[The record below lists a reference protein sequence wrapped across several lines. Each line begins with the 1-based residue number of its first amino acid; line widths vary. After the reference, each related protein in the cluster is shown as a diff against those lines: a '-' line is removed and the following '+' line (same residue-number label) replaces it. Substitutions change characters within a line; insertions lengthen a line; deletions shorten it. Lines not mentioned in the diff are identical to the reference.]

1 MALPE
6 KIDAVKGVTETF
18 EKTPSVSPMEGG
30 MNEYVDRVPPNK
42 EHFQNLLNTA
52 KPISPIEADTSLVN
66 PSDETQDISKNP
78 IFADE
83 NVSAQKSGTATDQ
96 EGKKRDRNKQDEEV
110 EAVAATSSSKQA
122 APSSLMEEVKKL
134 NAHELNLGKISPEDL
149 NNQAKGMIAQLDQV
163 KAKLSEPNTE
173 IKTSYQPLLRNR
185 LTHID
190 DNLKI
195 ALSKL
200 GEEQSAAPVASVS
213 NTSSVNPVER
223 FIGLMSNN
231 QNQIESLMRLVN
243 KLNEQEKIPAGMML
257 AIQIKVGYVQQQI
270 ELFTSLL
277 NKALES
283 TKTIMNVQV

>member
-1 MALPE
+1 MAIPE
-6 KIDAVKGVTETF
+6 KIDAIKGVSETF
-18 EKTPSVSPMEGG
+18 EKTKPLSPMEGA
-30 MNEYVDRVPPNK
+30 NEYVERVSPNK
-42 EHFQNLLNTA
+42 EHFQALLNTT
-52 KPISPIEADTSLVN
+52 KPNALGPDTTFVN
-66 PSDETQDISKNP
+66 PSDETQDLSKNP
-78 IFADE
+78 IFSDE

-96 EGKKRDRNKQDEEV
+96 EGKKRDQRQQNEEV
-110 EAVAATSSSKQA
+110 EAVSATSSKKQA
-122 APSSLMEEVKKL
+122 SSTSPSLMDEVKKL
-134 NAHELNLGKISPEDL
+134 NAHELNVGKISPEDL
-149 NNQAKGMIAQLDQV
+149 KNQAKGIIAQLDQV

-173 IKTSYQPLLRNR
+173 IKPSYQPLLRNR

-190 DNLKI
+190 DNLNI

-200 GEEQSAAPVASVS
+200 GEEHRTTPVASVN
-213 NTSSVNPVER
+213 NTPSANPVER
-223 FIGLMSNN
+223 FIGLINNN
-231 QNQIESLMRLVN
+231 QNQIESLMRLVG